1 MKIKLQILSQKLV
14 ILGSK
19 LVNWLDEMA
28 IFLITALTAFIS
40 PIGHWLAIVGFLV
53 VADMITAL
61 IATRKSHK
69 KIESRKLF
77 RTIMKFVVY
86 GIAVITGYIFEKY
99 FFPDLPVA
107 KLMTAFIAT
116 IEIKSMDENYKVITG
131 RSFFKFILDALSK
144 FRKDTNKKD

>member
-1 MKIKLQILSQKLV
+1 MKKLNLIGLKIVSW
-14 ILGSK
+14 I
-19 LVNWLDEMA
+19 DEMA
-28 IFLITALTAFIS
+28 IFLATALASFIS

-53 VADMITAL
+53 IADMVTAL
-61 IATRKSHK
+61 IANSKAK
-69 KIESRKLF
+69 KPVESRKLF

-116 IEIKSMDENYKVITG
+116 IEIKSMDENYKAITG
-131 RSFFKFILDALSK
+131 RSFFKFIIDALSK
-144 FRKDTNKKD
+144 FRKEQK